1 MDNLIVALFG
11 VNRFNLWGW
20 VVGGLSVIG
29 LAIYL
34 VVGALVPTAG
44 PGFSPEVS
52 LLLAACLL
60 LLGIFCVLLQM
71 YCALLALKFELTA
84 GRQSAGDTNPWADR
98 GHAQQ
103 GRAPE
108 PLIGREQN
116 G

>member
-1 MDNLIVALFG
+1 MQLVGVGSRRAVGHRAGNLPGRGRVGPDGRARLLTGGFAAARRLPAVARHLLR
-11 VNRFNLWGW
+11 VAP
-20 VVGGLSVIG
+20 SV
-29 LAIYL
+29 L
-34 VVGALVPTAG
+34 
-44 PGFSPEVS
+44 
-52 LLLAACLL
+52 C
-60 LLGIFCVLLQM
+60 
-71 YCALLALKFELTA
+71 LLALKLELTA